1 MKSTYLVW
9 LKSAFRCSGHILV
22 EAFFCAFFFIGV
34 CVYLW
39 TWYCLAHLLHDSLL
53 SLLHDHRA
61 SGRSCSSSGR
71 GGCSGRLW
79 KDHWGKPWGYDLMW
93 LRNATL
99 VGTAIEAADPI
110 VGAVHIQL
118 TWDQEILSF

>member
-1 MKSTYLVW
+1 MW
-9 LKSAFRCSGHILV
+9 LNSAFRCSRHIFV
-22 EAFFCAFFFIGV
+22 GAFICAFFFIGD
-34 CVYLW
+34 CADLW
-39 TWYCLAHLLHDSLL
+39 TRYCLAHLLHDSLL
-53 SLLHDHRA
+53 NLLHDHRA

-71 GGCSGRLW
+71 GSCSGRLG
-79 KDHWGKPWGYDLMW
+79 KDHWGQPWGYDLIW

-118 TWDQEILSF
+118 TWDPEILSF